1 MKVCFIT
8 FGCRLNKAEAL
19 QMEADYIADGWE
31 VTDDHKDANL
41 FIVRGCSVT
50 RKAAEESERTIA
62 HLHRHYPTVAVRVCG
77 CLKRSGVGL
86 SKLSPALN
94 LRRPAG
100 LAIPVRT
107 ARAYLKV
114 QDGCAGKCSFCIVP
128 QFRGT
133 STSVPFPDLLDH
145 ARRFIDAGYREI
157 VVTGCNLSLYA
168 SEGKGLP
175 DLVAALAGLDRSCR
189 IRLGSLEPGACATET
204 VHAMAANANVC
215 RFLHLTVQSG
225 SSRILSLMRRS
236 YGPKDV
242 SETVGTATRLMPLL
256 GLGCDLIAGF
266 PDERELDFEATK
278 SLLKRYPF
286 VRAHVF
292 PFSAR
297 PGTPAA
303 VFPNQIPRG
312 LRAKRARE
320 LMSLVQHGRKAF
332 AQKFLWRTVEVV
344 VESEE
349 KPVGWTG
356 EYFRC
361 EAEGSAPRKS
371 LVQVV
376 VTNVEDDHLSGRVVT
391 SKE

>member
-41 FIVRGCSVT
+41 FVVRGCSVT

-62 HLHRHYPTVAVRVCG
+62 HLHRHYPSVTVRVCG
-77 CLKRSGVGL
+77 CLKRNGVGL
-86 SKLSPALN
+86 PRLSPALD
-94 LRRPAG
+94 LRHPAG

-133 STSVPFPDLLDH
+133 STSVPFSDILDR

-189 IRLGSLEPGACATET
+189 IRLGSLEPGACAAET
-204 VHAMAANANVC
+204 VHAMAANTNVC

-236 YGPKDV
+236 YGPRDV
-242 SETVGTATRLMPLL
+242 SGTVETATRLMPVL

-278 SLLKRYPF
+278 SLLNRYPF

-303 VFPNQIPRG
+303 VFPNQIPHG
-312 LRAKRARE
+312 LRSKRARE
-320 LMSLVQHGRKAF
+320 LMSLVRRSRKAF
-332 AQKFLWRTVEVV
+332 AQKFFLRTVEVV
-344 VESEE
+344 IETEE
-349 KPVGWTG
+349 KSAGWTG
-356 EYFRC
+356 EYFKC
-361 EAEGSAPRKS
+361 EAEGAAPRKS

-376 VTNVEDDHLSGRVVT
+376 VTNVEDDRLSGRIVK